1 MNEIENIVKNV
12 VYGGIGAAAAIV
24 EKGGQLA
31 RTLVEKGQETV
42 HANQDTVDQLKETA
56 ADLKRRIQEFCEK
69 FMNNNVPDASGL
81 TREQR
86 DELRR
91 ELDAQD
97 ALDAEAEA
105 ACRCDEPAEIVPDV
119 VITPEG
125 VLSDDDVPVFEP
137 DGPTYTAPDEK

>member
-31 RTLVEKGQETV
+31 RSLVEKGQETV
-42 HANQDTVDQLKETA
+42 QANQGTVDHLKETA

-69 FMNNNVPDASGL
+69 FMSSSVPDASSL

-105 ACRCDEPAEIVPDV
+105 ACQYDEPAEIVPDV

-125 VLSDDDVPVFEP
+125 VLSDDEMPIFEP
-137 DGPTYTAPDEK
+137 EEPTYTAPEE

>member
-31 RTLVEKGQETV
+31 RSLVEKGQETV
-42 HANQDTVDQLKETA
+42 QNNQETVDHLKETA

-69 FMNNNVPDASGL
+69 FMSSSVPDASSL

-91 ELDAQD
+91 ELDAR
-97 ALDAEAEA
+97 DAEEDELAA
-105 ACRCDEPAEIVPDV
+105 ACQYDEPAEIVPDV

-125 VLSDDDVPVFEP
+125 LLSDDEMPIFEP
-137 DGPTYTAPDEK
+137 EEPTYTAPEE